1 DEGRLQSGMA
11 AVNRRANLAPSS
23 SLRLLICNRHIRVAP
38 PGYWYNHG
46 DTMSIELEKHIRQL
60 HSVVGNAVTEAR
72 YVVFGIGAMQLISA
86 AIFALASENVS
97 SPSNM
102 FEHQTMFFNGKTFN
116 FEGDTKTWQSRN
128 DTDGKDVI
136 EFVISP
142 NNPKYL
148 GSIALVEGKSFTSVD
163 KKVHTSIRPF
173 YSSYDIAEEVMIFSM
188 SKFTGHAV
196 HADNED
202 GTPTVGAS
210 LPPTSLP
217 CTLTDALH
225 TMPDKKEDYEGVESR
240 QIHLEEEDK
249 EQCSPVSV
257 LDPLFEDDEEEHD
270 VRAVMEDGYDLKC
283 CYTNVQ
289 RLPDPFHYSIFNKL
303 LSKILKSKDLDALK
317 PRSHL
322 LDLALKPFGQPFV
335 SHIVYQ
341 NVLATAINTDQAATT
356 CGEMSQRTPTT
367 ALVGPDIIIIFPHSR
382 QTNRHLND
390 PAVKHP
396 RIHGEGHISFSVF
409 SRWRR
414 FP

>member
-1 DEGRLQSGMA
+1 MA
-11 AVNRRANLAPSS
+11 AVNRRAKLAPSGDPIFMEPFWMQNAVNS
-23 SLRLLICNRHIRVAP
+23 AIVISGWHRL
-38 PGYWYNHG
+38 GYWYDH
-46 DTMSIELEKHIRQL
+46 
-60 HSVVGNAVTEAR
+60 EAR

-97 SPSNM
+97 SPSNILATIPYYPM

-225 TMPDKKEDYEGVESR
+225 TMPDEKLSTMTADEYFAKHQELK
-240 QIHLEEEDK
+240 QK
-249 EQCSPVSV
+249 
-257 LDPLFEDDEEEHD
+257 FDDEIKNEYW
-270 VRAVMEDGYDLKC
+270 GY
-283 CYTNVQ
+283 
-289 RLPDPFHYSIFNKL
+289 
-303 LSKILKSKDLDALK
+303 
-317 PRSHL
+317 
-322 LDLALKPFGQPFV
+322 
-335 SHIVYQ
+335 
-341 NVLATAINTDQAATT
+341 
-356 CGEMSQRTPTT
+356 
-367 ALVGPDIIIIFPHSR
+367 
-382 QTNRHLND
+382 
-390 PAVKHP
+390 
-396 RIHGEGHISFSVF
+396 
-409 SRWRR
+409 
-414 FP
+414 